1 VNEASQFL
9 TSVAQAIATMSLYKT
24 GHPARE
30 RALDGAHERLQ
41 ELQAVKPI
49 AQFTFLGEEIVFDRR
64 PLRDLKGWSWGTR
77 FAGVGLQRL
86 ELSGPVERAD
96 LEVFLDEVYAR
107 MSGAPPNTAEARPG
121 RPTNIRFGAVGLRG
135 ESGETVGEG
144 RAARIA
150 TASMGYT
157 LKEEVDA
164 VDWLHGELKEGQ
176 ELHLLEAE
184 SIVRSLSVAMHGDQA
199 FVIPLLKLKR
209 YDQYTTTHAM
219 NVSVLA
225 MALAEQIG
233 LTPTE
238 VRAFGISGLLHDL
251 GKVMIPEEILN
262 KPGKLSDAERAVM
275 NRHPIDGARMI
286 LETERQLD
294 LAATVA
300 YEHHIKL
307 NGGGYPSLTYPRR
320 CHQASDM
327 VHVCDVFDALRT
339 NRPYREAWATD
350 RVLSYLE
357 EGAGTEFDP
366 DLIRAFVQMMRTWEG
381 KVMYVDRPEEPIPPP
396 EGTGAPLAPAADAP
410 AAAEAVP
417 SPAHIESI
425 EVTPVATA
433 ALPSSP
439 ADPDEIEIDDDQV
452 ASSEDIAALT
462 EGAPDDDDMSWE

>member
-1 VNEASQFL
+1 VIEASKFL
-9 TSVAQAIATMSLYKT
+9 TSLAQALATMSLYKP

-30 RALDGAHERLQ
+30 RALDAAHDRLQ
-41 ELQAVKPI
+41 ELQARKPL
-49 AQFTFLGEEIVFDRR
+49 AQFTFLGEEIVFDQR

-77 FAGVGLQRL
+77 FAGIGLQRL
-86 ELSGPVERAD
+86 ELTGPVERPD
-96 LEVFLDEVYAR
+96 LEAFLEDAHNRLAGVPA
-107 MSGAPPNTAEARPG
+107 NTAEARPG

-135 ESGETVGEG
+135 EGGEG
-144 RAARIA
+144 ERGDRVRTPRIA

-157 LKEEVDA
+157 LVEEMDA
-164 VDWLHGELKEGQ
+164 VDWLHGELKDGH

-233 LTPTE
+233 LSPRE
-238 VRAFGISGLLHDL
+238 VRAFGIAGLMHDL

-262 KPGKLSDAERAVM
+262 KPGKLSDEERLVM
-275 NRHPIDGARMI
+275 NRHPVDGARLI
-286 LETERQLD
+286 LETESQLD

-307 NGGGYPSLTYPRR
+307 NGGGYPTFTYTRR

-327 VHVCDVFDALRT
+327 VHICDVFDAMRT
-339 NRPYREAWATD
+339 NRPYRGAWETE
-350 RVLSYLE
+350 RVLAMLE

-366 DLIRAFVQMMRTWEG
+366 DLVRAFVQMIRTWEG
-381 KVMYVDRPEEPIPPP
+381 KVLYVERPEEPIPAPAD
-396 EGTGAPLAPAADAP
+396 TATPLAPTAVGDSPADR
-410 AAAEAVP
+410 VP
-417 SPAHIESI
+417 SPTHIESI
-425 EVTPVATA
+425 EVTPVASTA
-433 ALPSSP
+433 VDAG
-439 ADPDEIEIDDDQV
+439 EIAIDD
-452 ASSEDIAALT
+452 EDVTSVEDLAALT
-462 EGAPDDDDMSWE
+462 DAADEDDMSWE

>member
-1 VNEASQFL
+1 VIEASRFL
-9 TSVAQAIATMSLYKT
+9 TSLAQALATMSLYKP

-30 RALDGAHERLQ
+30 RALDASHDRLQ
-41 ELQAVKPI
+41 ELQARKPL

-77 FAGVGLQRL
+77 FAGIGLQRL
-86 ELSGPVERAD
+86 ELTGPVERGD
-96 LEVFLDEVYAR
+96 LEAFLEDAHNRLAGIPV
-107 MSGAPPNTAEARPG
+107 NTAEARPG
-121 RPTNIRFGAVGLRG
+121 RPTNIRFGTVGLRG
-135 ESGETVGEG
+135 EGGGEAGGKGAV
-144 RAARIA
+144 RRVA

-157 LKEEVDA
+157 LVEEMQA

-233 LTPTE
+233 LSPRE
-238 VRAFGISGLLHDL
+238 VRAFGIAGLMHDL
-251 GKVMIPEEILN
+251 GKVVIPEEILN
-262 KPGKLSDAERAVM
+262 KPGKLSDEERAVM
-275 NRHPIDGARMI
+275 NRHPVDGARLI
-286 LETERQLD
+286 LETESQLD

-307 NGGGYPSLTYPRR
+307 NGGGYPTLTYARR

-327 VHVCDVFDALRT
+327 VHICDVFDAMRT
-339 NRPYREAWATD
+339 NRPYRGAWETP
-350 RVLSYLE
+350 RVLAMLE

-366 DLIRAFVQMMRTWEG
+366 DLVRAFVQMIRTWEG
-381 KVMYVDRPEEPIPPP
+381 KVLYVERPEEPIPPP
-396 EGTGAPLAPAADAP
+396 VGAETPLAPTADGAP
-410 AAAEAVP
+410 P
-417 SPAHIESI
+417 SAGVRSPTHIDSI
-425 EVTPVATA
+425 EVTPVASDA
-433 ALPSSP
+433 ADVPGFTIEDEEQKSV
-439 ADPDEIEIDDDQV
+439 ADIFAD
-452 ASSEDIAALT
+452 L
-462 EGAPDDDDMSWE
+462 GDDDDDDVSWEE